1 MNVEEFTRSLAS
13 KNKQLDYLMRR
24 TLPVKVG
31 NMAKAHYQEN
41 FRQGGFVN
49 GGLHKW
55 PDARRRSSG
64 SKAAAAKYGTLLSSR
79 NHLYSSI
86 KYIPAD
92 YRVKVANDVNYAPL
106 HNWGGNTH
114 PKVTPKMRKFA
125 WAMYYKTAGIR
136 KSTTKGKR
144 KGKKKKRNIP
154 PEAERWK
161 RLALTKKKKLNIKI
175 PQRQFLGESRELS
188 EKVNG
193 KIETEIR
200 NIIFK

>member
-1 MNVEEFTRSLAS
+1 MDVEEFTKSLAS

-106 HNWGGNTH
+106 HNWSGNTQ

-144 KGKKKKRNIP
+144 KGKRKKRNIP

>member
-1 MNVEEFTRSLAS
+1 MDVEEFTKSLAS

-79 NHLYSSI
+79 NHMYNSM
-86 KYIPAD
+86 KYTPAD
-92 YRVKVANDVNYAPL
+92 YRVKVANDVSYAPL

-136 KSTTKGKR
+136 KSAAKGKR
-144 KGKKKKRNIP
+144 KGKRKKRNIP

-161 RLALTKKKKLNIKI
+161 GLALTKKKTLNIKI

-188 EKVNG
+188 EKVND